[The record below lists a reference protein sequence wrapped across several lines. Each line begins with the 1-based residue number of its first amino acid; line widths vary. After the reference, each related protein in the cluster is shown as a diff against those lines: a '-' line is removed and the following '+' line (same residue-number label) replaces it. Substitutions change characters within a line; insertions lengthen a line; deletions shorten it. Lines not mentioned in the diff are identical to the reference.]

1 MTTMVYPE
9 DTQYGQHEGNGF
21 DSSALDVDEAINDE
35 LSTPG
40 ANTSAPSHQDADT
53 EDDGAEDST
62 SRSTKGGSK
71 PNNRNQFRRVA
82 QKALEVDAAS
92 DTARTLAASV
102 LGCASAP
109 AELTAYIMTAPRQST
124 SPLADI
130 AQVAEEIVNN
140 PLLAGITPAS
150 WESPRL
156 RAVWAVLHGL
166 GAVNS
171 PSAPASSA
179 KAASAVLTA
188 VAGFAEDDKTELA
201 SAAEL
206 LKRS

>member
-1 MTTMVYPE
+1 MTTIYPE
-9 DTQYGQHEGNGF
+9 DTQNRDHYGNSGF
-21 DSSALDVDEAINDE
+21 DDSALDVDEAINEE
-35 LSTPG
+35 LAAPV
-40 ANTSAPSHQDADT
+40 ADTSAHSRQDDDT
-53 EDDGAEDST
+53 DDDGAEDAT

-92 DTARTLAASV
+92 GTARTLAASV
-102 LGCASAP
+102 LNCAP
-109 AELTAYIMTAPRQST
+109 ATADLTAYIMTAPRQST

-130 AQVAEEIVNN
+130 AQVAEEIVEN

-188 VAGFAEDDKTELA
+188 VAGFKEDDKAELA
-201 SAAEL
+201 SAADL